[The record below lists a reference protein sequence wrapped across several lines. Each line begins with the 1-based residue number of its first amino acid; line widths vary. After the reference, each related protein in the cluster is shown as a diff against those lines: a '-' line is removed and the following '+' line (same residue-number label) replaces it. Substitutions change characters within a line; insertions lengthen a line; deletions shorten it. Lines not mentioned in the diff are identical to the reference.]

1 MDNSHKKMEPY
12 VQKEFALAKQLAA
25 RGDNHKAFIALE
37 NAHVLGQHST
47 VLHVKSHLKMLQWAI
62 SQNDLKEALGQVLRI
77 IGAATKTFVGLV
89 PSGNTGGANVSP
101 FKAMPLSD
109 RNKRIIKLV
118 NES

>member
-1 MDNSHKKMEPY
+1 MYQKMKPFVQQEFISAKK
-12 VQKEFALAKQLAA
+12 FA
-25 RGDNHKAFIALE
+25 REGDSRQAFNALE

-62 SQNDLKEALGQVLRI
+62 SQNDLKEALGQIFRI
-77 IGAATKTFVGLV
+77 VGAATKTFVGLV

-101 FKAMPLSD
+101 FKAMPLSE